1 MKFRRSNAERLAPD
15 SARRQGNITRLALTL
30 LGREAA
36 IEFLNGEHADLGAR
50 PLDIAIAS
58 ESGCALIEAELGRM
72 TCRPATPDAP
82 AELDVR

>member
-15 SARRQGNITRLALTL
+15 SARRQGDITRLALTL

-36 IEFLNGEHADLGAR
+36 IEFLNGEHAELGAR

-72 TCRPATPDAP
+72 TCRPARPDAP
-82 AELDVR
+82 AELEAR